1 MHLSMI
7 KTGKGRYYYISTTSQ
22 IFRWDTMKHLYII
35 DDIAQASCYGVK
47 TYITQIIAS
56 WKSSPQGK
64 LTVVKMNGSDNDIY
78 DKIIW
83 ALCKINKDS
92 YTASLIYMKTI

>member
-1 MHLSMI
+1 
-7 KTGKGRYYYISTTSQ
+7 
-22 IFRWDTMKHLYII
+22 MKHLYII
-35 DDIAQASCYGVK
+35 DNIAQASCYGVK

-78 DKIIW
+78 DKII
-83 ALCKINKDS
+83 
-92 YTASLIYMKTI
+92 